1 MKRPVPHVVPAR
13 ATGPQVQGRAGPGRS
28 RRSETPQDDYNNSRA
43 CAKGSGPCGGRP
55 LRRLRATPPLSGE
68 ARPKS
73 RLRRL
78 AVGGCWRSPLEG
90 RLAGFGWCLPEERA
104 LRGNPS
110 VACGRH
116 LPFQGRHGLR
126 AAYGGW
132 PWGLLRSPLVE
143 RFLGASSAALGGRLP
158 DIAWRFGETIP
169 QFGLPSYQAVR
180 PRFLTAAFW

>member
-1 MKRPVPHVVPAR
+1 MFLLWTAPIGLLLLIIVSFFDGCYNSLRGDSLPSV
-13 ATGPQVQGRAGPGRS
+13 GWS
-28 RRSETPQDDYNNSRA
+28 LRRILI
-43 CAKGSGPCGGRP
+43 PCGGNP
-55 LRRLRATPPLSGE
+55 SVACGHPFGNVPYGQPPLSGE

-126 AAYGGW
+126 AAFGGW
-132 PWGLLRSPLVE
+132 P
-143 RFLGASSAALGGRLP
+143 
-158 DIAWRFGETIP
+158 
-169 QFGLPSYQAVR
+169 
-180 PRFLTAAFW
+180 

>member
-1 MKRPVPHVVPAR
+1 MCCGRSWTRYSRCKYTQHLPAK
-13 ATGPQVQGRAGPGRS
+13 GPQGDRSFGQAFSKACRS
-28 RRSETPQDDYNNSRA
+28 RAEPWSLPAGSERLRGGYSGGGAYGKGYEPCLIGALWGNSGA
-43 CAKGSGPCGGRP
+43 ALQGNGLCGGRP

-126 AAYGGW
+126 AAFGGW
-132 PWGLLRSPLVE
+132 P
-143 RFLGASSAALGGRLP
+143 
-158 DIAWRFGETIP
+158 
-169 QFGLPSYQAVR
+169 
-180 PRFLTAAFW
+180 